1 MLIKEADDR
10 ETDIA
15 ALKALRDRPDLDT
28 WTRERADQELRR
40 LQAGGKGERESA
52 YEIELLLGANK
63 KHATI
68 HDLRI
73 DVNGRVAQ
81 IDHLIIDRSLGI
93 TVCQS
98 KHFAEGVRIDEFGEW
113 TSYRGRDEYG
123 IASPIEEN
131 RKHIEVL
138 QDVFDRGLVEMPSRL
153 GLAKPRFSSLIL
165 ISPNARI
172 DRPRGQAGKRL
183 GGLDTVIKT
192 DQLRATL
199 DRQWAALGRGL
210 EVGNVVSAATLERV
224 ARDLA
229 ALHRPIKRD
238 WQTRF
243 GVSDEITAG
252 PVSLPVRV
260 VREIVACHRCGVPV
274 SETERRHSRN
284 HPARFAG
291 RILCLPCQARPRTA
305 KLPTLTR

>member
-1 MLIKEADDR
+1 MLIKKADDR
-10 ETDIA
+10 EADIA
-15 ALKALRDRPDLDT
+15 ALKALRDRPDLDS

-52 YEIELLLGANK
+52 YEIEFLLGANRNR
-63 KHATI
+63 ATI

-73 DVNGRVAQ
+73 EVEGRVAQ
-81 IDHLIIDRSLGI
+81 IDHLIIDRLLGI
-93 TVCQS
+93 TVCES
-98 KHFAEGVRIDEFGEW
+98 KHFAEGVRIDELGEW

-123 IASPIEEN
+123 IASPIEQN

-138 QDVFDRGLVEMPSRL
+138 KDLFDRGMVQLPSRL

-172 DRPRGQAGKRL
+172 DRPKGQAAKRVE
-183 GGLDTVIKT
+183 GLDTVIKT
-192 DQLRATL
+192 DRLRATL

-210 EVGNVVSAATLERV
+210 ELGNAVSATTLERV

-260 VREIVACHRCGVPV
+260 VREMVVCDRCGVPV
-274 SETERRHSRN
+274 SDAERRYSRN
-284 HPARFAG
+284 YPARFAG
-291 RILCLPCQARPRTA
+291 RILCLPCQTRPRTA
-305 KLPTLTR
+305 KVATLSR